1 MAVSPVSSKKLLFEQ
16 FAGLAKALAHTHRLE
31 ILESL
36 AQGER
41 GVEALATRVG
51 LSVAN
56 ASHHLQQLR
65 HAGLVH
71 SRKVGTRVLYRLS
84 GDDVVT
90 LLNSLQST
98 AERHLAEVERV
109 IKGYYDPHDS
119 LEPISRS
126 ELMARLE
133 DGTVTVLDVRP
144 PDEYDAGHLPGALNI
159 PLKDLDGHLKNL
171 PEGREVV
178 AYCRGTWC
186 ILSFEAISALRRRGI
201 AARRLEEGFPEWK
214 VAGLPV
220 EGSVR

>member
-1 MAVSPVSSKKLLFEQ
+1 MSPANPKHLLFEQ
-16 FAGLAKALAHTHRLE
+16 FAGLAKALAHAHRLE
-31 ILESL
+31 LLESL

-41 GVEALATRVG
+41 GVEALANRVG

-65 HAGLVH
+65 QAGLVH
-71 SRKVGTRVLYRLS
+71 SRKDGTRVLYRLS
-84 GDDVVT
+84 GDDVVA

-109 IKGYYDPHDS
+109 IKQYYDAHDG
-119 LEPISRS
+119 LEPLSRA

-133 DGTVTVLDVRP
+133 DGTATVLDVRP
-144 PDEYDAGHLPGALNI
+144 PDEYDVGHVPGALNT
-159 PLKDLDGHLKNL
+159 PLKDLDDRLKDL
-171 PEGREVV
+171 PAGREVV

-186 ILSFEAISALRRRGI
+186 ILSFEAIAALRRQGI